1 MPARRAASRPQ
12 SRPSEGVPGSGED
25 AIRLRGVRQNNLRGF
40 DVDIPKGRLVAITGV
55 SGSGKSSLAF
65 DTLYREGQRRFLET
79 LSAYARQFLGRMEK
93 PDLDHVEG
101 LAPAIAVDQKALSR
115 GPRST
120 VGTLTEIVDY
130 LRVLYARAGTARC
143 PEHGTPLAS
152 TTPETV
158 VRQILDRYEGQK
170 MLLLAPLVRDRK
182 GAHKALFEDLARKGF
197 VRARVDGEVHRL
209 EEVPELARY
218 VRHTVEVV
226 IDRIKLAGE
235 EQIARLRESVDQAL
249 ELGHGDLIAVGEQ
262 DEQSFST
269 LRTCPECDFEA
280 PPLEPRLFSFNSP
293 HGACPTCDGLGVL
306 RRPSPDLVVRDGT
319 LTLREGALSVTRA
332 SGGAL
337 NFPRV
342 DFDFLDRVAEAYG
355 FDLDTPWNEL
365 DREAKRIILHGTG
378 EERFEDNAK
387 WNGKRYKG
395 NVRWDRRYPGVLP
408 ALEKAWRSGSRKKLV
423 ARYLSEQTCPEC
435 QGSRLREVARAVTV
449 GGKRLA
455 ELQGAPVS
463 DLPELLDKLPLTK
476 REGQIAEPLLREVR
490 HRLGFLRQ
498 VGLEYLTLGRPADS
512 LSGGEAQRIRLA
524 AQLGAGLQG
533 VLYVLDEPSIG
544 LHPRDHGRLL
554 RALFDLRDMGNTV
567 VVVEHDEATLR
578 AADHLIDIGPGA
590 GRHGGHLLGSS
601 APRDLAGLDSP
612 TGRLLAGKLEM
623 PAPDEPRPGNG
634 NVLRLKG
641 ARGFNLKDVDIAI
654 ELGVFTAVSG
664 VSGSGKST
672 LINRTLRP
680 ALERHLGR
688 EAPEPQDFD
697 GLEGAEHVEELIVID
712 AAPIGRTPRSNPA
725 TYSGAFTPI
734 RDLFAQLPESQVRG
748 WAPGRFSFNVEGGR
762 CEACQG
768 AGSQLVELQFL
779 APVTVVCEEC
789 GGKRFNP
796 ETLEAHFKGHSIA
809 DVLELTI
816 EDALEVFS
824 DLPKIARPLQA
835 LVDVGVGYL
844 SLGQPSTTLS
854 GGEAQRIKLAKQ
866 LQRQPRQHT
875 LYMLDEPTTGLHAE
889 DVARL
894 LTALQRLVDG
904 GHSVLVIEHNVDV
917 LLAADRLIDLGPE
930 GGDAGG
936 ELVAQGRPED
946 LIAEPRSY
954 TGLALAHARQV
965 STDPTGHAK
974 AAAEDSSLRPTP
986 RTHIEVRG
994 ARTHNLKGIDVDLP
1008 RGALTVITGPSG
1020 SGKSS
1025 LALDTIHAAGRQR
1038 FVESLSTYARQ
1049 FLSSG
1054 DRPPVD
1060 RLDGLGPSVSVEA
1073 ATVRG
1078 HPRSTVSTTTEIH
1091 DHLRVLWARAGTARC
1106 GEHGH
1111 LLEPLSPSQAARKA
1125 LAELE
1130 GERGYVLAPLNGTP
1144 KDLEARRTAWIQA
1157 GFARVMVDGEERRLE
1172 QPLGDLPKQARVELV
1187 IDRLSFA
1194 AKDRSRLAEALE
1206 QADALGDGQVGLLT
1220 REGRRL
1226 DLSLRGA
1233 CPECGFRWESALE
1246 PRHFSFNTHVGACPT
1261 CDGLGESWQADPE
1274 LLIDQPDLPLALKVT
1289 GKPTAISGKLGRY
1302 LTKGKGYWEHLLRT
1316 VAQTHRIDLAK
1327 PFERLK
1333 PEHRR
1338 LLLYGE
1344 GARKEYRVEIHKEG
1358 AHYELEEN
1366 FQAKWEGLC
1375 GAVNRWYERSED
1387 PEWRGILQTVMNR
1400 AACLTCKGERL
1411 APGPRA
1417 VTVGRRRLPE
1427 LLKLSITE
1435 AAQWLEK
1442 LKLKKGARD
1451 KVRPVLQELGARLG
1465 LLERVGLGYISL
1477 DRSMATLSGGEARR
1491 VRLAASL
1498 GSQLTG
1504 VCYVLD
1510 EPTVGLHPSD
1520 IDRLA
1525 GALEELRDLGNTVLV
1540 VEHDEELMRRA
1551 DYLVDIGPGS
1561 GRHGGYVVAAGTPAE
1576 VAEVQDSP
1584 TGRFLRGEIELP
1596 RHDRDLGGDRIGLR
1610 GAKLRNLKKVDL
1622 TVAYGALTGICG
1634 PSGSGK
1640 STLVMDCFV
1649 PALKGERPGE
1659 RWSESVGLLGG
1670 DRRVV
1675 VVDASPIGRTPKSIP
1690 ATACGLMDPLREL
1703 YSRTPEA
1710 RMRGMTP
1717 SWFSFNSVKGRCPA
1731 CEGFGAT
1738 KVEMQFL
1745 ADLWLTCEECEG
1757 LRYRPESRGVK
1768 FRGKSIAD
1776 VLAMS
1781 IDEALEFLA
1790 SQPALAKPLQVLS
1803 EVGLGYLALGQS
1815 STTLSVGEAQ
1825 RLKLATELQRARN
1838 APASVIVLDEPST
1851 GLHAT
1856 DLAKLVEVLQR
1867 LADRGDAVVVIEHH
1881 SEVLMACDELIELG
1895 PAGGAAGGRL
1905 IAQGTP
1911 EELYADP
1918 ESVTG
1923 PYLVRRR
1930 AKSTDRGSARTALTA
1945 GGGKKRPSKKRSA
1958 KAQGAMPLNTT
1969 PLNTTPLDAK
1979 PSRKKT
1985 SKADRA
1991 AGETDEKST
2000 VAKR

>member
-1 MPARRAASRPQ
+1 MAARTPKSAPKASSQAATDRH
-12 SRPSEGVPGSGED
+12 GGD
-25 AIRLRGVRQNNLRGF
+25 AIRLRGVRQNNLTGF
-40 DVDIPKGRLVAITGV
+40 DVDLPKGQLVAITGV

-101 LAPAIAVDQKALSR
+101 LAPAIAVDQKALTR

-120 VGTLTEIVDY
+120 VGTLTEVVDY

-143 PEHGTPLAS
+143 PQHGTPLSA
-152 TTPETV
+152 TTPESV
-158 VRQILDRYEGQK
+158 VRNLEDRFKGQK
-170 MLLLAPLVRDRK
+170 LVLMAPLIRDRK

-197 VRARVDGEVHRL
+197 VRVRVDGEIYRL
-209 EEVPELARY
+209 EEAPELPRY
-218 VRHTVEVV
+218 VRHTIEVV
-226 IDRIKLAGE
+226 VDRIKLTDEDQVG
-235 EQIARLRESVDQAL
+235 RLRESVDQAL
-249 ELGHGDLIAVGEQ
+249 ELGQGDLIAAGEH
-262 DEQSFST
+262 DEQSYST
-269 LRTCPECDFEA
+269 LRTCAECGFEA

-306 RRPSPDLVVRDGT
+306 RRPSPDLVVRDGS
-319 LTLREGALSVTRA
+319 LSLRDGALAVTRA

-342 DFDFLDRVAEAYG
+342 DFDFLDRVALAHD

-365 DREAKRIILHGTG
+365 DRDARKVILRGTG
-378 EERFEDNAK
+378 EQRYEDSAK
-387 WNGKRYKG
+387 WSGKRHKG
-395 NVRWDRRYPGVLP
+395 NARWDRRFPGVLP
-408 ALEKAWRSGSRKKLV
+408 ALEKAWSTGSRKKMV
-423 ARYLSEQTCPEC
+423 ARYLSEQTCPDC
-435 QGSRLREVARAVTV
+435 SGTRLREVARAVTV
-449 GGKRLA
+449 GGQTLS
-455 ELQGAPVS
+455 ELQSAPVS
-463 DLPELLDKLPLTK
+463 ALPDLLANLKLTK
-476 REGQIAEPLLREVR
+476 REALIAEPLMREVQ

-498 VGLEYLTLGRPADS
+498 VGLEYLSLGRPADS

-554 RALFDLRDMGNTV
+554 QALFDLRDMGNTV

-590 GRHGGHLLGSS
+590 GRHGGQLLGSG
-601 APRDLAGLDSP
+601 APRDLATVDSP
-612 TGRLLAGKLEM
+612 TGQLLAGKLKM
-623 PAPDEPRPGNG
+623 PTPDEPRSGNG
-634 NVLRLKG
+634 NILRIRG
-641 ARGFNLKDVDIAI
+641 ASGFNLKGVDVEI
-654 ELGVFTAVSG
+654 ELGTFTAVSG

-688 EAPEPQDFD
+688 EAPEPQEFD

-734 RDLFAQLPESQVRG
+734 RDLFAQLPEAQIRG

-789 GGKRFNP
+789 GGHRFNP
-796 ETLEAHFKGHSIA
+796 ETLEARFKGHSIA
-809 DVLELTI
+809 DVLEMTI
-816 EDALEVFS
+816 EDALELFL
-824 DLPKIARPLQA
+824 DLPKISRPLRA

-866 LQRQPRQHT
+866 LQRQPRLHT
-875 LYMLDEPTTGLHAE
+875 LYLLDEPTTGLHAE

-894 LTALQRLVDG
+894 LRALQRLVDG
-904 GHSVLVIEHNVDV
+904 GHSVLVIEHSVDV

-930 GGDAGG
+930 GGGLGG
-936 ELVAQGRPED
+936 ELVACGRPED
-946 LIAEPRSY
+946 LIAEPRSH
-954 TGLALAHARQV
+954 TGRALLQAREIASDPQGHARAEAVKV
-965 STDPTGHAK
+965 ST
-974 AAAEDSSLRPTP
+974 RPVP
-986 RTHIEVRG
+986 KEHIEVRG
-994 ARTHNLKGIDVDLP
+994 ARTHNLKGIDLDLP

-1078 HPRSTVSTTTEIH
+1078 HPRSTVATTTEIH
-1091 DHLRVLWARAGTARC
+1091 DHLRVLWARAGKPRC
-1106 GEHGH
+1106 PDHGH
-1111 LLEPLSPSQAARKA
+1111 TLEPLSPSKAARVV
-1125 LAELE
+1125 LE
-1130 GERGYVLAPLNGTP
+1130 RFDGDKGYVLAPLSGSP

-1157 GFARVMVDGEERRLE
+1157 GFARLMVDGAERRLE
-1172 QPLGDLPKQARVELV
+1172 EPLTDLSKKSVVELV
-1187 IDRLSFA
+1187 IDRLGFV

-1206 QADALGDGQVGLLT
+1206 QADTLG
-1220 REGRRL
+1220 EGRVIVATRDGERL
-1226 DLSLRGA
+1226 TLSLRGA
-1233 CPECGFRWESALE
+1233 CPECGFRWESPIE

-1261 CDGLGESWQADPE
+1261 CDGLGESWQAHPD
-1274 LLIDQPDLPLALKVT
+1274 LLIDRPDLPLALQVT

-1302 LTKGKGYWEHLLRT
+1302 LTKGKGYWEHLLRA
-1316 VAQTHRIDLAK
+1316 VASSHSIDLAK
-1327 PFERLK
+1327 PFERLTI
-1333 PEHRR
+1333 EQQR
-1338 LLLYGE
+1338 LLMFGE
-1344 GARKEYRVEIHKEG
+1344 GARGEYKVEIHKEG
-1358 AHYELEEN
+1358 AHYEIEEN

-1387 PEWRGILQTVMNR
+1387 PEWRGILQTVMDR
-1400 AACLTCKGERL
+1400 ATCITCKGERL

-1417 VTVGRRRLPE
+1417 VNVGKLRLPE
-1427 LLKLSITE
+1427 FLSLSIEE
-1435 AAQWLEK
+1435 AGAWLGK
-1442 LKLKKGARD
+1442 LKLRKAAQD
-1451 KVRPVLQELGARLG
+1451 KVQPVVEELTNRLG
-1465 LLERVGLGYISL
+1465 LLQRVGLGYISL

-1510 EPTVGLHPSD
+1510 EPTVGLHPGD

-1525 GALEELRDLGNTVLV
+1525 GALEELRDVGNTVLV

-1561 GRHGGYVVAAGTPAE
+1561 GRHGGQVVAAGTPDE
-1576 VAEVQDSP
+1576 VAAVEDSP

-1596 RHDRDLGGDRIGLR
+1596 SEHRELGDSRIGVR
-1610 GAKLRNLKKVDL
+1610 GAVLRNLKDVDL
-1622 TVAYGALTGICG
+1622 TIAYGGLTGVCG

-1640 STLVMDCFV
+1640 STLVMDCLV
-1649 PALKGERPGE
+1649 PALKGEKPGG
-1659 RWSESVGLLGG
+1659 RWRDSIGLLGG

-1703 YSRTPEA
+1703 FSRTPEA

-1717 SWFSFNSVKGRCPA
+1717 TWFSFNSVKGRCPA

-1745 ADLWLTCEECEG
+1745 ADLWLTCEECDG
-1757 LRYRPESRGVK
+1757 LRYRPEVRDLR
-1768 FRGKSIAD
+1768 FRGKSIAE
-1776 VLAMS
+1776 VLALS
-1781 IDEALEFLA
+1781 VDEAHEFLE
-1790 SQPALAKPLQVLS
+1790 SQPALARPLSVLS
-1803 EVGLGYLALGQS
+1803 DVGLGYISLGQS

-1825 RLKLATELQRARN
+1825 RLKLATELQRARQ

-1851 GLHAT
+1851 GLHAS
-1856 DLAKLVEVLQR
+1856 DLAKLLDVLQR
-1867 LADRGDAVVVIEHH
+1867 LADRGDAVLVIEHH
-1881 SEVLMACDELIELG
+1881 SDVLMACDELVELG
-1895 PAGGAAGGRL
+1895 PAGGNAGGQV
-1905 IAQGTP
+1905 IATGTP
-1911 EELYADP
+1911 EDLYAD
-1918 ESVTG
+1918 EASVTG

-1930 AKSTDRGSARTALTA
+1930 ASRKRTAGRKPAKKLSSSKTGATA
-1945 GGGKKRPSKKRSA
+1945 AGKTQSPKKAAGKKTASKNRSTKA
-1958 KAQGAMPLNTT
+1958 KASGT
-1969 PLNTTPLDAK
+1969 K
-1979 PSRKKT
+1979 V
-1985 SKADRA
+1985 
-1991 AGETDEKST
+1991 G
-2000 VAKR
+2000 KR